1 MESKRIAKK
10 KTYETVKKE
19 SQNSLNENGDVE
31 ELVLSEIANQTNDP
45 RKAMLTIRSCKDII
59 KTQNK

>member
-19 SQNSLNENGDVE
+19 SRNSLNEDDDVE

-45 RKAMLTIRSCKDII
+45 RKAMLTIRRCKDII